1 MAQRGPLV
9 TAIVAVGGLVGLMTA
24 NAAGGLVTA
33 AGPSPE
39 PTQVGATQN
48 EQPPADAPEAPAE
61 TEETPPAPAAP
72 PVETSEVPT
81 TEDQP
86 VEAVF
91 PAEAV
96 YAGKGDGSK
105 LYIAV
110 AVKGDDAS
118 AYLCDGNAVESW
130 LKGTAKDGVVEL
142 ASADGANTLTAT
154 LEGDSLVG
162 TATTAA
168 ETVDF
173 TIAFAPAPAGLYRG
187 ADGQTTVGWI
197 VLPDGTQVGIAD
209 GPGGT
214 EPAPPLNT
222 TRGGV
227 TLDGAFVAA
236 KKVNGETRF
245 G

>member
-33 AGPSPE
+33 AGPSPT

-48 EQPPADAPEAPAE
+48 EQPPTSSSEAPPATQE
-61 TEETPPAPAAP
+61 TTTAP
-72 PVETSEVPT
+72 PLETTEVPT

-86 VEAVF
+86 TQVAF

-96 YAGKGDGSK
+96 YAAKANGSK

-130 LKGTAKDGVVEL
+130 LKGTAKDGAVEL
-142 ASADGANTLTAT
+142 KSADGANTLTAA
-154 LEGDSLVG
+154 LEGESLVG
-162 TATTAA
+162 TVTTGGQTLDFAA
-168 ETVDF
+168 S
-173 TIAFAPAPAGLYRG
+173 IAPPPAGLYRG
-187 ADGQTTVGWI
+187 EDGQTTVGWI
-197 VLPDGTQVGIAD
+197 VLADGTQVGIAQTPQ
-209 GPGGT
+209 GK
-214 EPAPPLNT
+214 EPAPPLST

-236 KKVNGETRF
+236 KKVTGETRF